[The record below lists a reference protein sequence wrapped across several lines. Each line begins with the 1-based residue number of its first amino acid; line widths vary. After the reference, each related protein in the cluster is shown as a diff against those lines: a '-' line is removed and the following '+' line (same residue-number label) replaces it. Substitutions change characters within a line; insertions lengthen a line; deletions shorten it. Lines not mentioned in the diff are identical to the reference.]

1 MITAQDLHKRYGDR
15 IVLNGLNIEFPK
27 GKVTSLIGGNGAGKS
42 TLLNVISKLI
52 DQDSGKVFL
61 TNQEI
66 HDITSKDFAQK
77 LSFLRQ
83 SNHTH
88 IRLKVK
94 ELVSFGRFP
103 YNRGKRMS
111 QEDEQKVEEALAFME
126 LEDMAEDFLDELSGG
141 QRQRAYLAMILAQD
155 TDNILLDEPLNN
167 LDMKYS
173 VQIMKTLRDF
183 AHKKGKTVILIVHDI
198 NIASQYSDYIAALKD
213 GIVCHFG
220 TTDEIIKPRILKDIF
235 DIDFEVI
242 LNRGCKFCFYYN

>member
-1 MITAQDLHKRYGDR
+1 MITAKNIYKKYGNR
-15 IVLNGLNIEFPK
+15 IVLDGLDIEFPK
-27 GKVTSLIGGNGAGKS
+27 GKVISLIGGNGAGKS
-42 TLLNVISKLI
+42 TLLSVISKLVP
-52 DQDSGKVFL
+52 QDEGKVFI
-61 TNQEI
+61 TEEEI
-66 HDITSKDFAQK
+66 RDITSKDFATK

-88 IRLKVK
+88 IRLKVH

-103 YNRGKRMS
+103 YNRGKRMTA
-111 QEDEQKVEEALAFME
+111 EDEQKIAEAISFME
-126 LEDMAEDFLDELSGG
+126 LEDMANQFLDELSGG

-155 TDNILLDEPLNN
+155 TENILLDEPLNN

-183 AHKKGKTVILIVHDI
+183 AHKKGKTVIVIVHDI

-213 GIVCHFG
+213 GVVCHFG
-220 TTDEIIKPRILKDIF
+220 TTNEIIKPRILKDIF

-242 LNRGCKFCFYYN
+242 LNRGCRFCLYYN